1 MDFGFELLKALLA
14 LLFVLTVLVVVLKLV
29 KGRMLPQRGI
39 IEMLH
44 YQPLGPKR
52 GLAIVKVAQEYL
64 LVGLG
69 DESVSLLTKLEPS
82 VIEKELK
89 IMAAMQG
96 STMESPLD
104 RIRSIFG
111 RRGR

>member
-69 DESVSLLTKLEPS
+69 DESVSLLTKLEPAI
-82 VIEKELK
+82 IEKELK
-89 IMAAMQG
+89 VMAAMQG
-96 STMESPLD
+96 SAMESPLD
-104 RIRSIFG
+104 RIRSLFG

>member
-14 LLFVLTVLVVVLKLV
+14 LLFVLGVLALVLKLV
-29 KGRMLPQRGI
+29 KGRILPQRGI

-52 GLAIVKVAQEYL
+52 GLAIVRVSQEYM

-69 DESVSLLTKLEPS
+69 DESVCLLTKLDADR
-82 VIEKELK
+82 IEKELNS
-89 IMAAMQG
+89 MAAAKAALQ
-96 STMESPLD
+96 ESPMD
-104 RIRSIFG
+104 RIRALFG
-111 RRGR
+111 RRGK